1 MTKKELE
8 EQLKIMQV
16 DLKYLDDHMT
26 KASSRIQENIKL
38 IEGTL
43 KTEKNKEK
51 RKLLG
56 GLLNEFQYILNLLEL
71 NDLPF

>member
-8 EQLKIMQV
+8 EQIKIMQD

-38 IEGTL
+38 IEETL

-71 NDLPF
+71 NELPF

>member
-8 EQLKIMQV
+8 EQLKIMQD

-26 KASSRIQENIKL
+26 QASSRIQENIKL
-38 IEGTL
+38 IEQTL